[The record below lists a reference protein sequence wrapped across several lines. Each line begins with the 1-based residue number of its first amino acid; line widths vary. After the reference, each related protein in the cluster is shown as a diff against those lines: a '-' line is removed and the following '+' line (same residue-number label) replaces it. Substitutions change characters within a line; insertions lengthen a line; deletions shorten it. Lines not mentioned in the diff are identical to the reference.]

1 MRRKILPAKARRQNM
16 TKKEHSKPLAKQV
29 PSPEGGPALTS
40 ISRASLTTER
50 PVTFK
55 TLIAYGVG
63 DIYGGGAFII
73 VSLFYMFFMTEVVG
87 LSPALA
93 GLALGI
99 GKVWDA
105 ITDPL
110 MGYLSDHTR
119 SSLWSQARFISLWV
133 LCHRAFLH
141 IMWNSRSSKLASRA
155 FLLLS
160 LRLYPLRC
168 GDHDGDDPLF
178 CARC

>member
-1 MRRKILPAKARRQNM
+1 M

-119 SSLWSQARFISLWV
+119 SRYGRRRV
-133 LCHRAFLH
+133 YFLVGIVPIALSYI
-141 IMWNSRSSKLASRA
+141 IMWIRVRASSQVA
-155 FLLLS
+155 
-160 LRLYPLRC
+160 
-168 GDHDGDDPLF
+168 LF
-178 CARC
+178 FY